1 MMLRPTLATATF
13 CFALLAAAGVSSK
26 AYAVAPRAAAPV
38 ASALPR
44 LPAPSAATT
53 QKSEVGNSA
62 TTRTKTGG
70 GQNELVV
77 GFGSQGALRAA
88 ACATAG
94 CSLVGGID
102 LELPAT
108 LAAQRN
114 VTQLRAVAL
123 GDGRSAVVVK
133 VPAKEPAQA
142 WQAVVVAVPGQA
154 TPKVVFKGYTG
165 YVSGEP
171 GLRQGRQVQIS
182 EPVDEAGTQR
192 ILVGDLHEDL
202 TLCHREALLSP
213 QLLDP
218 HTLELKAA
226 KVQRLTA
233 AEREKAQEIIAQP
246 VLDTSA
252 ESSAEPS
259 SAHDASKGI
268 ALVGKES
275 RLLRAVGAS
284 SAVGWPSA
292 LTDGDPE
299 TTWAE
304 NRGGA
309 GRGEFIVMRALSD
322 VPISAFDL
330 LVRPPHKNIQNAV
343 GAEVVWLITTHD
355 VFKVRFTIDP
365 WKTPGTHYR
374 LGLTHP
380 VVTDCVALVTDSA
393 YSESPKAEVT
403 FAELSARTEFE
414 AASVDN
420 LMGALAGGGAR
431 AEAAGGVLSG
441 MGEPAFTAINARFN
455 ELDEGGRR
463 VALDVVDHGPCELS
477 TPVYIKA
484 IVGNIEEQ
492 RKHALDRIRRC
503 GDKAKPTLV
512 AATATAEGN
521 RLARIV
527 EALSEVSPSAAI
539 STIVARLGKRPHET
553 RALREVLSRAV
564 QSQGADDAIREVL
577 ARADL
582 PLDTTIDFLQ
592 ALGPR
597 ETEFAPAAAV
607 WIMNAAQASTD
618 WQHRYRLVDTAEP
631 VATTNPGVR
640 EWLARAMTNDES
652 PFVRKQAAS
661 SVKMPDMYRVEL
673 LSALQDREVRVRE
686 AAAQALTT
694 RAGAFARDALFERLK
709 GDDWPLVRLAA
720 ADALSAQA
728 PDNEIDLQLAKAIE
742 DSAPMVRSHAID
754 ALGHRQAFAQAPK
767 ILERYESRTE
777 PTKVRMSAARAL
789 GWLCHQQAIAAL
801 KDRAI
806 TLRDPAL
813 DAEQRSLAGVSLAAL
828 SRIHPHNLQDLLTPL
843 LNKDV
848 NPSVR
853 RAAQAAINATE
864 RCGQLH

>member
-1 MMLRPTLATATF
+1 
-13 CFALLAAAGVSSK
+13 
-26 AYAVAPRAAAPV
+26 
-38 ASALPR
+38 
-44 LPAPSAATT
+44 
-53 QKSEVGNSA
+53 
-62 TTRTKTGG
+62 
-70 GQNELVV
+70 LVV
-77 GFGSQGALRAA
+77 GFASQGTLRAA
-88 ACATAG
+88 VCSTPAC
-94 CSLVGGID
+94 SPEGGID
-102 LELPAT
+102 LELPAV

-123 GDGRSAVVVK
+123 GDGRAAVVVK
-133 VPAKEPAQA
+133 VPTKEPAQS

-182 EPVDEAGTQR
+182 ELVDEAGTQR

-259 SAHDASKGI
+259 KPGAQGATKGI

-330 LVRPPHKNIQNAV
+330 LVRPPHKNLQNAV
-343 GAEVVWLITTHD
+343 GAEVVWLVTTHD

-374 LGLTHP
+374 LGLAHP

-393 YSESPKAEVT
+393 YGESPKAEVT

-414 AASVDN
+414 AASIDN

-441 MGEPAFTAINARFN
+441 LGEPAFTAIDARFN

-463 VALDVVDHGPCELS
+463 VALDAVDHGPCELS

-492 RKHALDRIRRC
+492 RKHALDRVRRC

-512 AATATAEGN
+512 AATATAEGI
-521 RLARIV
+521 RLARLV

-539 STIVARLGKRPHET
+539 TTIVARLGKRPHET
-553 RALREVLSRAV
+553 RSLREVLGRAV

-582 PLDTTIDFLQ
+582 PLDTTIDFLK

-618 WQHRYRLVDTAEP
+618 WQHRYRLVDAAEP
-631 VATTNPGVR
+631 VATTNQGVR
-640 EWLARAMTNDES
+640 EWLARAITNDES
-652 PFVRKQAAS
+652 PYVRKQAAS
-661 SVKMPDMYRVEL
+661 AVKVPDIYRVEL
-673 LSALQDREVRVRE
+673 LRALQDGEVRVRE

-728 PDNEIDLQLAKAIE
+728 PDNEIDLQLAKAIG
-742 DSAPMVRSHAID
+742 DSAPIVRSHAID

-767 ILERYESRTE
+767 ILERYESRDE

-789 GWLCHQQAIAAL
+789 GWLCHRQAIAAL

-828 SRIHPHNLQDLLTPL
+828 SRIHPNNLQDLLAPL
-843 LNKDV
+843 LKDKDV